1 MKINFPLTA
10 EANVNIYGDGGHGS
24 RPQLLPSD
32 EELAEIERQRK
43 AEEILLEK
51 NKVKT
56 KPANKKDADEDGGDV
71 GDEDEDAEDD
81 ADDESD
87 DGDGDGDDAGD
98 ESDDGEEEDED
109 DEATAGAVS
118 GTRKIRRVAI
128 AADGGYNNV
137 FSGFPGVGK
146 STVFKNTRDGLV
158 VADSDSSTFDKA
170 QFPGNYMTHIEE
182 TRPSVDVLMVSSHNV
197 VRDALVERNIPFH
210 LVYPSADQKAEY
222 MERYRKRGSPQPFLD
237 LMNKN
242 WDTFIAECSAQT
254 GCEHIVLQPGQYL
267 GDVIQDYL

>member
-10 EANVNIYGDGGHGS
+10 EANVNIYGEGGHGT

-32 EELAEIERQRK
+32 EELAEIEKQRK
-43 AEEILLEK
+43 AEEVLLEK

-71 GDEDEDAEDD
+71 GDEDSDAEDD
-81 ADDESD
+81 IDDEADDGED
-87 DGDGDGDDAGD
+87 DLDEEGD

-109 DEATAGAVS
+109 DEATASVTP

-146 STVFKNTRDGLV
+146 STVFKSTSNGLV
-158 VADSDSSTFDKA
+158 IADSDSSTFDKT

-210 LVYPSADQKAEY
+210 LVYPSADQKEDY
-222 MERYRKRGSPQPFLD
+222 MKRYRERGSPQPFLD
-237 LMNKN
+237 LMDKN
-242 WDTFIAECSAQT
+242 WDTFIAECTAQT
-254 GCEHIVLQPGQYL
+254 GCEHVVLQPGQFL